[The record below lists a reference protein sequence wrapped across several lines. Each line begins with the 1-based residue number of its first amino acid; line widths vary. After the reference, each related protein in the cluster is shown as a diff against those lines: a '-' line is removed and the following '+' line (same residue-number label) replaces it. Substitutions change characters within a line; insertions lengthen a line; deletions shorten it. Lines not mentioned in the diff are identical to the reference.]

1 MGQKYY
7 TLKSFLSL
15 IMLIYLINLLINFLN
30 HNVFHCDE
38 ALGQMKTL
46 QQTEEITFFALF
58 LHGH

>member
-7 TLKSFLSL
+7 TLKSFLSS

-30 HNVFHCDE
+30 HNVSHCDE
-38 ALGQMKTL
+38 VLGQMKTL
-46 QQTEEITFFALF
+46 QQTEEITFFVLF